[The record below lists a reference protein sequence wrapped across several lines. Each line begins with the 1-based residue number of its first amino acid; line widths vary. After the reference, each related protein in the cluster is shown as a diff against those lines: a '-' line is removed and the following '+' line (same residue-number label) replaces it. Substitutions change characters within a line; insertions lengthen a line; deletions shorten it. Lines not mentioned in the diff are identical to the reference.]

1 MSDLSVRS
9 KNWLVM
15 LVVAAYLVTGILY
28 AIKTPPW
35 QAPDEPAHYNYI
47 KYLAENY
54 RFPVLQMGDY
64 PHDYLEEIKA
74 RRFPPEMSIE
84 SLRYEF
90 HQPPLY
96 YILAAVVYKLFAG
109 ELLPL
114 RLLSVLLGCCLLWVA
129 YRIAKEI
136 FPRDETLA
144 LGATAFVAFVP
155 MHIAMTAAVNNDPLA
170 ELILAVILW
179 MLVRYVKT
187 SPALWDFAVPQCR
200 TPQLVGSAV
209 QQTPTSWGVQPA
221 IHANSQR
228 PTSLPGPVLSE
239 AEGLG
244 GTKGGRAEGTR
255 RLVGLGAL
263 TGLGLLT
270 KITTLVALP
279 LTLVAIII
287 RGRQLEQNQKS
298 GFARRYLLPA
308 TCYLL
313 PALLLAFPWFVRN
326 ASVYGGL
333 DILGMQ
339 KHDAIVI
346 GQPRT
351 AEWLAQLGATR
362 FAQDFILT
370 TFRSFWAQFG
380 WMGIL
385 VDQRIYL
392 MLALLCAVVGLGLV
406 LFVIRNQ
413 WIQNRSEGIVKSPLL
428 AWIWRSRPSKA
439 GNVRQRALSSPQRIA
454 LCLLA
459 LSALF
464 TLLSY
469 LWYNLT
475 FVQHQG
481 RYLFPALIPIGLA
494 FTLGLREILSREN
507 AKAAALLL
515 LAGTLIL
522 AAKGLATGDFNK
534 LSILLLGGAAAAF
547 EIKALLP
554 EKYDDLVFA
563 LPYLGLLGLDLICL
577 FKFVVPYFQP

>member
-1 MSDLSVRS
+1 MPNQCVRPKS
-9 KNWLVM
+9 LALLIIV
-15 LVVAAYLVTGILY
+15 AYLATGALY
-28 AIKTPPW
+28 AVKTPPW

-64 PHDYLEEIKA
+64 PHNYLEEIKA

-84 SLRYEF
+84 PLRYEF

-96 YILAAVVYKLFAG
+96 YILAAAVYKLFAG
-109 ELLPL
+109 RLLSL

-129 YRIAKEI
+129 YHVVKEI
-136 FPRDETLA
+136 FPDDETLA

-155 MHIAMTAAVNNDPLA
+155 MHIAMTAAVNNGTLA

-187 SPALWDFAVPQCR
+187 SP
-200 TPQLVGSAV
+200 
-209 QQTPTSWGVQPA
+209 
-221 IHANSQR
+221 
-228 PTSLPGPVLSE
+228 PGPALSK

-244 GTKGGRAEGTR
+244 GIEGGCTEGMGQ
-255 RLVGLGAL
+255 LVGLGVL

-279 LTLVAIII
+279 LTLIAIII
-287 RGRQLEQNQKS
+287 KERWLEGNRES
-298 GFARRYLLPA
+298 DFTRRYLLPA
-308 TCYLL
+308 ICYLL
-313 PALLLAFPWFVRN
+313 PALLLTLPWFIRN

-333 DILGMQ
+333 DIFGMQ
-339 KHDAIVI
+339 RHDAIVI

-351 AEWLAQLGATR
+351 AEWLAQFGAIR

-392 MLALLCAVVGLGLV
+392 TLALLCAVVGLGLA
-406 LFVIRNQ
+406 L
-413 WIQNRSEGIVKSPLL
+413 LL
-428 AWIWRSRPSKA
+428 ATNYTNPST
-439 GNVRQRALSSPQRIA
+439 GLRTGFTNLFPQKRIA

-459 LSALF
+459 MSAFL

-469 LWYNLT
+469 FWYNLK

-481 RYLFPALIPIGLA
+481 RYLFPALIPLGLA
-494 FTLGLREILSREN
+494 FALGLRGVLAKDN
-507 AKAAALLL
+507 AKAMARLF

-522 AAKGLATGDFNK
+522 TAKGLVTGDFNK
-534 LSILLLGGAAAAF
+534 LIISLLSGAAIAF
-547 EIKALLP
+547 GIKALLS
-554 EKYDDLVFA
+554 EKYNDLVFA

-577 FKFVVPYFQP
+577 FKFIVPYFR